1 VTAPVFVDTSIF
13 LCALQTGEPAKQALA
28 ARWLERLWKEQR
40 GRTSMQVLSECYVN
54 LTREIVPALEPDS
67 AWLYVQSLLKWQPQ
81 PSDAGILQRAHEIER
96 RHGLDS
102 WDSLIVAAAQAQ
114 NCILLL
120 SEALAHNA
128 VYGTV
133 TVRNPFAAQ
142 ASADMTAD
150 TTAAIEERSY
160 RARGRP
166 RSKKERPAH

>member
-1 VTAPVFVDTSIF
+1 MTAPVFVDTSIF
-13 LCALQTGEPAKQALA
+13 LCALQSSEPAKQALA

-40 GRTSMQVLSECYVN
+40 GRTSMQVLSECYFN
-54 LTREIVPALEPDS
+54 LTRKIVPALEPDS
-67 AWLYVQSLLKWQPQ
+67 AWLYVQSLLKWKPQ

-120 SEALAHNA
+120 SDALAHNA

-133 TVRNPFAAQ
+133 TIRNPFAAQ
-142 ASADMTAD
+142 VSADIVED
-150 TTAAIEERSY
+150 TTAAIAERAY

-166 RSKKERPAH
+166 RLKKARTAR

>member
-1 VTAPVFVDTSIF
+1 MTAPVFVDTSVF
-13 LCALQTGEPAKQALA
+13 LCALQNGEPAKQALA

-40 GRTSMQVLSECYVN
+40 GRTSVQVLSECYVN
-54 LTREIVPALEPDS
+54 LTRRIVPALAPDS
-67 AWLYVQSLLKWQPQ
+67 AWLYVQSLLEWKPQ
-81 PSDAGILQRAHEIER
+81 PSDAGILQRAHDIER

-102 WDSLIVAAAQAQ
+102 WDSLIVAGAQAQ

-120 SEALAHNA
+120 SEDLAHDA

-142 ASADMTAD
+142 ASADIAED
-150 TTAAIEERSY
+150 TTAAIAERSY

-166 RSKKERPAH
+166 RSKKAKPAR

>member
-1 VTAPVFVDTSIF
+1 MTAPVFVDTSIF
-13 LCALQTGEPAKQALA
+13 LCALQSSEPAKQALA

-54 LTREIVPALEPDS
+54 LTRKIVPALEPDS
-67 AWLYVQSLLKWQPQ
+67 ASLYVQSLLKWKPQ

-120 SEALAHNA
+120 SDALAHNA

-133 TVRNPFAAQ
+133 TIRNPFAAQ
-142 ASADMTAD
+142 VSADIVED
-150 TTAAIEERSY
+150 TTAAIAERAY

-166 RSKKERPAH
+166 RLKKARTAR